1 MRIAHCRC
9 FTEKFVR
16 QLCFSTSNLWM
27 ERSLSLQHSLIHP
40 GNKSFR
46 LELSRSSPQFCPQ
59 PVNTK
64 GSFLLVICW
73 YILVLDIVMRIVALN
88 AFDEVTRKP
97 VNQLADVTGVLWPVP
112 FLLQLKFS
120 SGERRLLTSSHSSRF
135 YKKTISSHCLDLQK
149 ESSLLSI

>member
-1 MRIAHCRC
+1 MVSIPVS
-9 FTEKFVR
+9 E
-16 QLCFSTSNLWM
+16 M
-27 ERSLSLQHSLIHP
+27 
-40 GNKSFR
+40 
-46 LELSRSSPQFCPQ
+46 QFCSHCHP
-59 PVNTK
+59 NTPWYILETNLSDWSSADPHHWFCPK
-64 GSFLLVICW
+64 NSKYKRVILVICW

-88 AFDEVTRKP
+88 SFDEVTRLKG
-97 VNQLADVTGVLWPVP
+97 VNQEWFEVLQLADATGVHWLVP